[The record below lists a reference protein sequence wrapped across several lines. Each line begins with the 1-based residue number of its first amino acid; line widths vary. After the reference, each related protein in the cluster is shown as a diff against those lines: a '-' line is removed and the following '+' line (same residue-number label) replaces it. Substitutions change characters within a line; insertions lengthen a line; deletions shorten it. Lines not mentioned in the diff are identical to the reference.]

1 MACLG
6 PQELNQSLSGSQ
18 PSLCFCLAVSPVAP
32 GQPKQRPWALA
43 FLLPWT
49 YIPSQA
55 DLSLSCN
62 LDLSRPS
69 LPFVGQA

>member
-6 PQELNQSLSGSQ
+6 PQELSQSLSGSQ
-18 PSLCFCLAVSPVAP
+18 PSLCFCLAVTPIAP

-62 LDLSRPS
+62 LALSRSS